1 MPRFLPPVLL
11 ALAVALSA
19 AAFATASTPTQAEVM
34 AGAARLYQA
43 RMDALRAAH
52 KLDADAAFHAR
63 VLRIA
68 QPLIAQAA
76 RDYPESAAWPWE
88 IHTTS
93 DGDGNAYAMAG
104 GKLLVSSGYVHELLL
119 SDAELAMLL
128 AHEICHAVLRHNLAE
143 YEEALRLAP
152 EWSARPFA
160 ELEDAVDNDAGLMRL
175 LAPLGIAQEEQAD
188 RAGMTLAWRA
198 GWKGEA
204 LARYYYK
211 LSRSSPSPNFEQSG
225 HPAPAHRWRAARE
238 LAAALDGTAPVPPP
252 SFP

>member
-34 AGAARLYQA
+34 AGAARLYQT

-76 RDYPESAAWPWE
+76 RDYPESAAWQWE